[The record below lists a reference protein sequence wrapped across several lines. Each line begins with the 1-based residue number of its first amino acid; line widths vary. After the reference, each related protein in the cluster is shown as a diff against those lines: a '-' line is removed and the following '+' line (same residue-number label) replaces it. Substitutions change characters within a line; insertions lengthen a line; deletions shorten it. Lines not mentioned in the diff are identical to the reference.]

1 MDRRLVLTA
10 FAAAAATSAFAQTQQ
25 PQPIQATPQPTG
37 TPAGSG
43 TGGVSA
49 SAGALGQAEVQH
61 LQQTLAT
68 GTVALQTSET
78 AVQKAQNPR
87 VKQFAQFER
96 DEQTTIAEV
105 LRSIQEP
112 AATASSG
119 AAAAASGASASAS
132 ASGGAARAMATA
144 PEIPADKARMMEELQ
159 QKSGAEFDR
168 MYVQGQIQGHQ
179 ELLQI
184 QERYIQAN
192 TRNREQTNIAKLAR
206 GRIQEHI
213 ALLQDLQKELRG

>member
-1 MDRRLVLTA
+1 MHRRLVLTA

-25 PQPIQATPQPTG
+25 PQPIQAVPQPTG
-37 TPAGSG
+37 APAGSG
-43 TGGVSA
+43 TGGASA
-49 SAGALGQAEVQH
+49 STGAMGQAEVQH
-61 LQQTLAT
+61 LQQTLAA

-78 AVQKAQNPR
+78 ALQKAQNPK

-119 AAAAASGASASAS
+119 AAAASGASASAS

-159 QKSGAEFDR
+159 QKSGTEFDR

-192 TRNREQTNIAKLAR
+192 TRNREQTNVAKLAR
-206 GRIQEHI
+206 GHIKEHI
-213 ALLQDLQKELRG
+213 AMLQEIQKELRG